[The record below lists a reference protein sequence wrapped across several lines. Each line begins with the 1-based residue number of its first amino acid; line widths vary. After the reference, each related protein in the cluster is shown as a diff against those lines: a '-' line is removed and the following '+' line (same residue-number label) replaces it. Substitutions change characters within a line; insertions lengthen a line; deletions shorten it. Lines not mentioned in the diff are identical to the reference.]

1 MKGYKA
7 VIVLVILTIIAQLF
21 AYAANWAIPFILDAL
36 LDALD
41 IDNFSRWLSI
51 ATNIIYLVSK
61 LSLLIAYAVA
71 AFGLARG
78 EKSKAP
84 LLILAISCLLG
95 MTINLGNIITN
106 IWALTTE
113 DSYAIL
119 LTLYSIIGVAS
130 LITTTVT
137 AAGLIWLAAAVRPV
151 ALRITSIIF
160 AITQIIVTLFYRFAS
175 PHIWEYITE
184 STNRILFTSL
194 YQSITF
200 VFDFGPE
207 LLFFAAFIHF
217 AYTKGR
223 ELKHTLK

>member
-7 VIVLVILTIIAQLF
+7 VIALVILTIIAQLF
-21 AYAANWAIPFILDAL
+21 AYAANLAIPFILE
-36 LDALD
+36 ALD
-41 IDNFSRWLSI
+41 IGNFSRWLPI
-51 ATNIIYLVSK
+51 ATNIIYLASK
-61 LSLLIAYAVA
+61 LLLLIAYAVA

-119 LTLYSIIGVAS
+119 STLYSIIGMAS

-137 AAGLIWLAAAVRPV
+137 AAGLIWLGAVVRPV

-160 AITQIIVTLFYRFAS
+160 AITQIIVTLFYRFAA
-175 PHIWEYITE
+175 PYLWDYIFA
-184 STNRILFTSL
+184 SDLIQVL
-194 YQSITF
+194 YTAATF
-200 VFDFGPE
+200 IIDFGPE

-217 AYTKGR
+217 AYTSRIKS
-223 ELKHTLK
+223 

>member
-1 MKGYKA
+1 MKGHKA
-7 VIVLVILTIIAQLF
+7 VIILVILTIIAQLF
-21 AYAANWAIPFILDAL
+21 ANVANWVTPLIFEAF

-51 ATNIIYLVSK
+51 ATNIIYLASK
-61 LSLLIAYAVA
+61 LLLLIAYAVA

-119 LTLYSIIGVAS
+119 STLYSIIGVAS
-130 LITTTVT
+130 FITTTVT
-137 AAGLIWLAAAVRPV
+137 AAGLIWLGAVVRPV

-160 AITQIIVTLFYRFAS
+160 AITQIIVTLFYRFAA
-175 PHIWEYITE
+175 PYLWDYIFA
-184 STNRILFTSL
+184 SKLIRVL
-194 YQSITF
+194 YTAATF
-200 VFDFGPE
+200 IIDFGPE

-217 AYTKGR
+217 AQS
-223 ELKHTLK
+223 LKVRN